1 MQDSYR
7 ANFREDLT
15 KPAAWCHLTMK
26 LEIAEG
32 LKQAQKE
39 NVRLP
44 PFETFLRAKLSCIL
58 CAQD

>member
-1 MQDSYR
+1 
-7 ANFREDLT
+7 
-15 KPAAWCHLTMK
+15 MK

-44 PFETFLRAKLSCIL
+44 PFEALLRAKLSCIL
-58 CAQD
+58 CVQD